1 MNIFTSR
8 ESGEKHRF
16 QVPGLSYE
24 VEIPYVLL
32 PRENGDTI
40 KIASLNLVGQ
50 TRLNR
55 DLGILLAQL
64 VQKHI
69 PDTTGVAMLCV
80 VEKALQ
86 LAQVAAMELGM
97 DETAIAYNR
106 IKPHMEPGRR
116 PIIQIGVD
124 SITSGDKFLALY
136 ERDINI
142 LQKAHKGVF
151 IVDDVISSGG
161 TMFGAVDLV
170 EACFEEIGES
180 APPVLGFFC
189 VATEGEPQL
198 NLPAPVLSLATLPE
212 PEFLPKSK

>member
-1 MNIFTSR
+1 MDILASR

-24 VEIPYVLL
+24 IEIPYVLL
-32 PRENGDTI
+32 PRENGDRL

-55 DLGILLAQL
+55 DLGVLLAGL
-64 VQKHI
+64 VRQHI
-69 PDTTGVAMLCV
+69 ADLEGVAMLCV

-86 LAQVAAMELGM
+86 LAQVTAMELGM

-142 LQKAHKGVF
+142 LHAAPRGIF

-170 EACFEEIGES
+170 EACFEEVGKE
-180 APPVLGFFC
+180 PPPFLGFFC

-198 NLPAPVLSLATLPE
+198 SLPAPVVSLATLPA
-212 PEFLPKSK
+212 PEFLAAP